1 MDDDG
6 GLIQLE
12 IQDRSKWDRDL
23 MGRGFHFFEKSSMGI
38 ELSEYHLE
46 AGITS
51 LHCAAPTYEKTEWA
65 KILELY
71 DILYRLKPSPIVA
84 LNRAIALG
92 KAQGRN
98 KGWPS

>member
-1 MDDDG
+1 
-6 GLIQLE
+6 
-12 IQDRSKWDRDL
+12 
-23 MGRGFHFFEKSSMGI
+23 MGN

-84 LNRAIALG
+84 LNRAMPWA
-92 KAQGRN
+92 KPWGR
-98 KGWPS
+98 KKVVPRCRHPEAVYESCGREICPLSRLLPSCFACHLT